1 MKGGREYD
9 IFPRTC
15 KSRALLATVFLG
27 GLAIAASHVVF
38 SFFAFDFFSPLDLFD
53 EVEVTIENRTDRQL
67 TMYVNGQSEAVVPA
81 GQTTTITTP
90 KIEWRF
96 SKAKLQAIDFNGVIV
111 FEDDFD
117 TGDLERLDYR
127 IVIEPAAGELENG
140 YPPCTGPETA
150 SCLETQ
156 TELQSIARG
165 SCDGS
170 ERRVCIVPLG
180 KVSPALVEHLVDH
193 YADEYGLRVTVLTP
207 GAIPQDMVS
216 PQRNQIDAPT
226 LGEYMGTLFPDAY
239 RDPNAVLIGLAPVDL
254 YDEDSHFRYVFGVK
268 RTPTE
273 PKAVVSTFRMNPESF
288 GESRDDDLLFSRARK
303 LVSKY
308 IGLLY
313 YGLPPSDDPES
324 PLYNSILSTANLDN
338 MQEPLPVPGNP

>member
-1 MKGGREYD
+1 MKGGRGYD
-9 IFPRTC
+9 IFPRTW
-15 KSRALLATVFLG
+15 KSRVLLATGLLS
-27 GLAIAASHVVF
+27 GLAIAASYVVF
-38 SFFAFDFFSPLDLFD
+38 YFVAPDFFSPLDLFD
-53 EVEVTIENRTDRQL
+53 DVEVTIENRTDRQL
-67 TMYVNGQSEAVVPA
+67 TIYVNGQSEAVVPA
-81 GQTTTITTP
+81 GQTTTMTTA

-127 IVIEPAAGELENG
+127 IVIEPVAGELGNRH
-140 YPPCTGPETA
+140 PPCTGPETP

-156 TELQSIARG
+156 TELESIARD

-180 KVSPALVEHLVDH
+180 KVSPALVEHLLDH
-193 YADEYGLRVTVLTP
+193 YADEYGLRVTVLAP

-216 PQRNQIDAPT
+216 PQRNQIDAAT
-226 LGEYMGTLFPDAY
+226 LAEYMETLYPETY
-239 RDPNAVLIGLAPVDL
+239 RDPNAILIGLTPVDL
-254 YDEDSHFRYVFGVK
+254 YDMSRAWRYAFGT
-268 RTPTE
+268 RGTFAHPE
-273 PKAVVSTFRMNPESF
+273 AVVSTFRMNPETF
-288 GESRDDDLLFSRARK
+288 GESRDDDLLFSRACK

-324 PLYNSILSTANLDN
+324 PLYDSILSLDDLDN
-338 MQEPLPVPGNP
+338 MEEPLPVPGNP